1 RGRRDRAGR
10 GPRALRAWSVVRDG
24 GVGQQVTGLALE
36 HAADRLERR
45 EADGL
50 RSPVLEHRDVRD
62 GDAHSLGEL
71 GHGHLAARELD
82 VEVHDDRHQM
92 TSLRSSSS
100 CVARTSRARMT
111 AMRSAS
117 ASPHKIPPVR
127 TKNTAGGIAWM
138 ADRCTNM
145 PVRIATA
152 TRTAHVMRSTQ
163 TKARGEK
170 IVPLRT
176 KPSRRQMHTIATWT
190 HTTTAIARTV

>member
-1 RGRRDRAGR
+1 LGRSAPFWRGAG
-10 GPRALRAWSVVRDG
+10 PPLRAIPALSFLVRHVLED
-24 GVGQQVTGLALE
+24 VARLALE

-50 RSPVLEHRDVRD
+50 GSPVLEHRDVRD
-62 GDAHSLGEL
+62 GDAHGLGEL
-71 GHGHLAARELD
+71 GHGHLAPRELD
-82 VEVHDDRHQM
+82 VEVHHDRHQM

-111 AMRSAS
+111 AMRSAG
-117 ASPHKIPPVR
+117 ASPHTIPPVR
-127 TKNTAGGIAWM
+127 NKNTAGGIAWM
-138 ADRCTNM
+138 AERCTNM
-145 PVRIATA
+145 PVRIVTA

-176 KPSRRQMHTIATWT
+176 KPDRKS
-190 HTTTAIARTV
+190 VV